1 MVQGA
6 ERGEEETPMSALNTL
21 SRNLTCLAAAVV
33 ICAICGNA
41 FVESTATVRDTQT
54 EVITVAHAATPSWFG
69 QPQPA
74 VLVD

>member
-1 MVQGA
+1 M
-6 ERGEEETPMSALNTL
+6 TALNTL
-21 SRNLTCLAAAVV
+21 SRKVACFAAAVV

-41 FVESTATVRDTQT
+41 FVESTATVRGTQT
-54 EVITVAHAATPSWFG
+54 DIITIAHTATPSWFG